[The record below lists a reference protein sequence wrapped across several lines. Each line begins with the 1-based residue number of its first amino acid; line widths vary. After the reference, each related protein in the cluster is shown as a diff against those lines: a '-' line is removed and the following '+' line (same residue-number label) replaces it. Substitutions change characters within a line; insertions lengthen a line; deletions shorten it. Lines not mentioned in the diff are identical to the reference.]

1 VRLDGEPELVR
12 EVLADGGGAP
22 RKRRAACR
30 MRTSLLIV
38 AAAAAFSMP
47 AAAPAQTSAAA
58 PEAVRLESSP
68 QLFAVLAALEE
79 AGFQA
84 DATPAEF
91 APWIEPVRE
100 ELRKGKGP
108 AVEAL
113 RQYYQSHLLGTRG
126 ETLSRYISFALVA
139 GPPPTFAFH
148 AGPAGTPPDA
158 RTIQDF
164 GEVLANFYREQQ
176 VARLWKQLEPRYA
189 RQEARLVPAVSRM
202 VQVSAGYLRE
212 IVPAS
217 TRRSF
222 TVYVEPLAGNV
233 VNARLYG
240 DRYAI
245 VVNPAPRVPLEQIR
259 HAFLHFLL
267 DPLPLGNPGPVMA
280 KQALLN
286 IAARAP
292 QLPEAFKSDFLALAD
307 ECLVQAVELRLRHL
321 GPAGVAAAL
330 DDADRSGYVLVRP
343 IYGRLA
349 AFEKSEETFTQ
360 FFPRLIEGIDLKAET
375 RREEQIHFADV
386 QPGGQG
392 GAPAR
397 EASALGARLAAGDR
411 EIAEGNAA
419 AAAAAFEDV
428 LASYPDNQRARYGLA
443 VSSVLLGKA
452 ERAEK
457 LFEQLVEGQPAGDPT
472 ILTWSHVYLGRM
484 RDLEGDRAGAVEQYR
499 AALAVE
505 GAPEAARLAARRGL
519 TAPYA
524 PPAGKAG
531 HAPPQ

>member
-1 VRLDGEPELVR
+1 VR
-12 EVLADGGGAP
+12 EDFAGGGGAP
-22 RKRRAACR
+22 RQRRPARR
-30 MRTSLLIV
+30 MRASLLIV
-38 AAAAAFSMP
+38 TAAAAFSIP
-47 AAAPAQTSAAA
+47 AAAPAQPSPAA
-58 PEAVRLESSP
+58 PEAVRIESSP
-68 QLFAVLAALEE
+68 QLFAVLAALDA

-84 DATPAEF
+84 GAGSAGF

-100 ELRKGKGP
+100 ELREGKGP

-113 RQYYQSHLLGTRG
+113 RKYYQNHLLGTPG

-139 GPPPTFAFH
+139 GPPPDFAFP
-148 AGPAGTPPDA
+148 AGPAGLPPDA
-158 RTIQDF
+158 RTIRDF
-164 GEVLANFYREQQ
+164 REVLANFYREQK
-176 VARLWKQLEPRYA
+176 VGRLWKQLQPRYA
-189 RQEARLVPAVSRM
+189 RLESRLVPGVSQM

-212 IVPAS
+212 MVPES

-233 VNARLYG
+233 VNVRLYG

-267 DPLPLGNPGPVMA
+267 DPLPLGNPGPVME

-292 QLPEAFKSDFLALAD
+292 QLPEAYKSDFLALAD

-330 DDADRSGYVLVRP
+330 DTADRSGYVLVRP

-349 AFEKSEETFTQ
+349 AFERSEETITQ
-360 FFPRLIEGIDLKAET
+360 FFPRLIQGIDLQAET
-375 RREEQIHFADV
+375 RREARIHFADV
-386 QPGGQG
+386 GAGMPPG
-392 GAPAR
+392 AAAR
-397 EASALGARLAAGDR
+397 EASALAARLAAGDR

-419 AAAAAFEDV
+419 AAAAAFENV
-428 LASYPDNQRARYGLA
+428 LASDPDNQRAKYGLA

-457 LFEQLVEGQPAGDPT
+457 LFEQLVGGRPAGDPM
-472 ILTWSHVYLGRM
+472 ILAWSHVYLGRM
-484 RDLEGDRAGAVEQYR
+484 RDLEGNRAGAVEHYR

-505 GAPEAARLAARRGL
+505 GAPEAARRAARRGL
-519 TAPYA
+519 AAPYA

-531 HAPPQ
+531 TSPPK